1 MHLYDYIQII
11 LLYVDD
17 ILIIVSCII
26 DIGSIMSSLH
36 NAFSMTGLGLLKQFI
51 ELDIEQ
57 YDVGIKFSQSKYA
70 SYLLFNFKMDECKAS
85 KFPFLSRF
93 KLGDF
98 CSSQLVDNLL
108 YRKLVG
114 SLLYLTHSRTDLDY
128 CYPPKWHLSV

>member
-1 MHLYDYIQII
+1 
-11 LLYVDD
+11 
-17 ILIIVSCII
+17 
-26 DIGSIMSSLH
+26 
-36 NAFSMTGLGLLKQFI
+36 
-51 ELDIEQ
+51 
-57 YDVGIKFSQSKYA
+57 
-70 SYLLFNFKMDECKAS
+70 MDECKAS

-128 CYPPKWHLSV
+128 VVGVFARNMKDSRDIHWKDVKRILHYVQGTKHFGIHYVASSPL